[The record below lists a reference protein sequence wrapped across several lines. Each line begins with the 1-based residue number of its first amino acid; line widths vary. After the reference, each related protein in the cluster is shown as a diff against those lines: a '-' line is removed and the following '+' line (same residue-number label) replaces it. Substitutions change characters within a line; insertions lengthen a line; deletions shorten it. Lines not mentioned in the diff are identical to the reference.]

1 MSSESGTALMA
12 KQGRR
17 MVAMHSNR
25 TNNQPR
31 RPEKNARF
39 GHRFIVQRHRVECAV
54 PRESNEP
61 RAIVRRVL
69 DAFDD
74 WARRHRTMIP

>member
-17 MVAMHSNR
+17 MIAVHSNR

-39 GHRFIVQRHRVECAV
+39 GHRFALVTGSSPSGIA
-54 PRESNEP
+54 
-61 RAIVRRVL
+61 
-69 DAFDD
+69 
-74 WARRHRTMIP
+74 